1 MEELQKG
8 RERIY
13 KLVHDLIIQ
22 DKREEALIEL
32 SRNREAFTELA
43 PILWHSVGTIAAL

>member
-1 MEELQKG
+1 MEESKQG
-8 RERIY
+8 REHIY
-13 KLVHDLIIQ
+13 QLVHDLIIH

-43 PILWHSVGTIAAL
+43 PILWHSIGTIAAL